1 MKSSYREFGYG
12 PVIYRYEYTL
22 ACIEVL
28 RGIIAHE
35 NLDTILQSEMVYY
48 YLSSAGRGSRQEYE
62 LAKRGLE
69 QLYAKHAAS
78 DRETCQQAIRD
89 IIDMYAPG
97 DRERMPY
104 VQLDF
109 AKLMGFL
116 AEKYDCQSVFEPY
129 AGRGTLSEYLP
140 KNTSYAGQEVDEKLC
155 RLANL
160 RLEAL
165 DKGDYCVAL
174 SDGFGLYQRAD
185 MIMSESPW
193 GMNIP
198 GPERQSSENFFLQEA
213 SYFARKI
220 SVGIYPYGILFR
232 TNRDKDLRARLVES
246 DLIDCVIKLP
256 ARLYAPATNVQTCII
271 ITNRHKTNEGYV
283 RFIDASSF
291 VVPGIAYT
299 RLDVERLIRTLELPE
314 LDKNYSMWVANHTIL
329 AEKGVDL
336 NMEHY
341 QPVDLPE
348 VPEGSVLK
356 PLKDILVSLNRRK
369 PTELPNVPLI
379 RVSDLAVNPFDFSLG
394 ETLPTD
400 LPYNRSYV
408 YVDEP
413 ALLIS
418 KFQPLKP
425 TYFVAKCGG
434 VFINPNIYA
443 FRVDTDVVSPQ
454 YLLSELTKDYVRKQ
468 LVYSGTSVQ
477 RLTQQ
482 TFLDVKILLPLN
494 REEQDLAVTK
504 RIQEEKERGK
514 QTISEAKSSYDA
526 EWRDRQHT
534 LGHVAAQV
542 TLVSHALDELMR
554 EQNGVLRYDNIVD
567 LVKEESVQEYFEK
580 LIFNVD
586 RASFLIK
593 HLADKEELGLPDKP
607 IFLKEFFTAYKKQ
620 HVLPNFVLDIKEVG
634 SKFAIAFAIENWRTV
649 IDNIF
654 SNIKKYAFPD
664 AENIENNIVVIRTE
678 STKLHDAPAVSILI
692 MNNGAPLDESMTPEM
707 VFRWGKT
714 SSKDQTGHGL
724 GGNHIKKLV
733 EHFGGEVEFLVK
745 DNLEPGYSTAYKIV
759 LPIVNE

>member
-1 MKSSYREFGYG
+1 MKSSHREFGYG
-12 PVIYRYEYTL
+12 PLIYHYEYTL

-28 RGIIAHE
+28 RGIIAQE
-35 NLDTILQSEMVYY
+35 NFETILQSEKVNN
-48 YLSSAGRGSRQEYE
+48 YLSSVGRGSRQEYE
-62 LAKRGLE
+62 LAQSGL
-69 QLYAKHAAS
+69 QQYYVKHAAS
-78 DRETCQQAIRD
+78 NKETCQQAIRD
-89 IIDMYAPG
+89 IIDMYSFG
-97 DRERMPY
+97 SRERMPY
-104 VQLDF
+104 VQWDF
-109 AKLMGFL
+109 AKLMGYL
-116 AEKYDCQSVFEPY
+116 ANKYDCQSVFDPF

-140 KNTSYAGQEVDEKLC
+140 KNTSYAGEEIDEKFC
-155 RLANL
+155 TLANL

-165 DKGDYCVAL
+165 DKGSHCVSL
-174 SDGFGLYQRAD
+174 SDGLGLYQSAD

-193 GMNIP
+193 GINIP
-198 GPERQSSENFFLQEA
+198 GPVRQSSENLFLQKA
-213 SYFARKI
+213 SASAQKI

-232 TNRDKDLRARLVES
+232 ANRDKELRARLVES
-246 DLIDCVIKLP
+246 DLIDRVIKLP
-256 ARLYAPATNVQTCII
+256 ARLYAPATNMQTCII
-271 ITNRHKTNEGYV
+271 ITNRHKTRKGYV

-291 VVPGIAYT
+291 VVQGIAYT

-329 AEKGVDL
+329 AQKGVDL

-348 VPEGSVLK
+348 VPEGSQLV
-356 PLKDILVSLNRRK
+356 PLKNLLVNLNSHK
-369 PTELPNVPLI
+369 PTDLTNVPLI

-394 ETLPTD
+394 EKKPD
-400 LPYNRSYV
+400 EQPFNRAYC
-408 YVDEP
+408 YIDEP
-413 ALLIS
+413 ALFIS
-418 KFQPLKP
+418 KFQPIKP

-434 VFINPNIYA
+434 VYINPNIYA
-443 FRVDTDVVSPQ
+443 FRVDTDQVSPQ

-468 LVYSGTSVQ
+468 LVFSGTAVQ
-477 RLTQQ
+477 RITLQ

-494 REEQDLAVTK
+494 REEQDMAVTK

-534 LGHVAAQV
+534 LGHVAAQI

-554 EQNGVLRYDNIVD
+554 EQNGVLQYDNIVD

-593 HLADKEELGLPDKP
+593 HLSDKEELGSPDKP
-607 IFLKEFFTAYKKQ
+607 IYLKEFFTAYKKQ

-634 SKFAIAFAIENWRTV
+634 SKFAISFAIENWRTV

-654 SNIKKYAFPD
+654 SNIKKYAFPG
-664 AENIENNIVVIRTE
+664 AENIENNTVVIRTE
-678 STKLHDAPAVSILI
+678 STKLQDSPAVSILI

-745 DNLEPGYSTAYKIV
+745 ENLEPGYSTAYMIV